1 MAGSDSMRY
10 QGIVVFGLAVFAAI
24 SLGAGYSVP
33 LMLMLPALTAYFT
46 VRGRYTLCLVI
57 AGTAAAL
64 PVAAHAYLIGML
76 LLAAAFSGVM
86 LGALMRVRL
95 SLGTCI
101 ALITGIV
108 FILDAGYTWLTW
120 PSSKT
125 DYMDAIA
132 AYGERVKAGD
142 ENADHLMTL
151 LTWMGDNWLYT
162 SFGIAF
168 GGILL
173 GVTVIQYLLYRSLTA
188 QGLIAPLNSHFSRMR
203 VPEHLVWVAIALA
216 GLWFLDKWQPNEI
229 VRFVAWN
236 GAIAM
241 AFVYWLNGL
250 SIVFFWIKVL
260 QPRPVFILLLLV
272 AAFVFNFHQL
282 FAVAGFFDT
291 WFDFRVKIARIA
303 AERIKQE

>member
-1 MAGSDSMRY
+1 MRY

-125 DYMDAIA
+125 DY
-132 AYGERVKAGD
+132 
-142 ENADHLMTL
+142 
-151 LTWMGDNWLYT
+151 
-162 SFGIAF
+162 
-168 GGILL
+168 
-173 GVTVIQYLLYRSLTA
+173 
-188 QGLIAPLNSHFSRMR
+188 
-203 VPEHLVWVAIALA
+203 
-216 GLWFLDKWQPNEI
+216 
-229 VRFVAWN
+229 
-236 GAIAM
+236 
-241 AFVYWLNGL
+241 
-250 SIVFFWIKVL
+250 
-260 QPRPVFILLLLV
+260 
-272 AAFVFNFHQL
+272 
-282 FAVAGFFDT
+282 
-291 WFDFRVKIARIA
+291 
-303 AERIKQE
+303 